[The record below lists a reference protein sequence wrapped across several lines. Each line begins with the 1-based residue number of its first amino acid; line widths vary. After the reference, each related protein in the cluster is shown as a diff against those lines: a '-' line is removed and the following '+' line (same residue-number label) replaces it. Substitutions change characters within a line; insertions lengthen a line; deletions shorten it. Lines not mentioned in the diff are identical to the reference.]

1 LKSII
6 TPNFTGLSN
15 GVGSGHLQGDT
26 PKNAQQS
33 EFSFA
38 AGVGNGEVTDRS
50 RQNKEFISISNMQEI
65 QDKEKNMDQL
75 FYPDSKI
82 NDGDVK
88 KVGGTAALIPAR
100 VDTILEQQSQE
111 NMRSTENVLAS
122 TTQQN
127 ISSQGLSDAA
137 QK

>member
-1 LKSII
+1 MKSII

-82 NDGDVK
+82 NESDVK
-88 KVGGTAALIPAR
+88 KVGGAAGLIPPQPAR

-122 TTQQN
+122 TTQ
-127 ISSQGLSDAA
+127 
-137 QK
+137 

>member
-1 LKSII
+1 
-6 TPNFTGLSN
+6 
-15 GVGSGHLQGDT
+15 
-26 PKNAQQS
+26 
-33 EFSFA
+33 
-38 AGVGNGEVTDRS
+38 
-50 RQNKEFISISNMQEI
+50 
-65 QDKEKNMDQL
+65 MDQL

>member
-1 LKSII
+1 
-6 TPNFTGLSN
+6 
-15 GVGSGHLQGDT
+15 
-26 PKNAQQS
+26 
-33 EFSFA
+33 
-38 AGVGNGEVTDRS
+38 
-50 RQNKEFISISNMQEI
+50 MQEI

-88 KVGGTAALIPAR
+88 KVGGTAVLIPAR

-127 ISSQGLSDAA
+127 ASSQGLSDAA